1 MRLVEIVVVFA
12 VLSCRDCDVT
22 KMLKVCAEG
31 GDNVWLCYIG
41 LVSFAGAD

>member
-1 MRLVEIVVVFA
+1 MVEIVVVFA

-22 KMLKVCAEG
+22 EMLKIGAER
-31 GDNVWLCYIG
+31 GDNVWLRYIG

>member
-1 MRLVEIVVVFA
+1 MVEIVVVFA

-22 KMLKVCAEG
+22 KMLKIGAER

>member
-1 MRLVEIVVVFA
+1 MCLVGIVVVFA

-22 KMLKVCAEG
+22 EMLKICAER
-31 GDNVWLCYIG
+31 GDNVWLRYIG